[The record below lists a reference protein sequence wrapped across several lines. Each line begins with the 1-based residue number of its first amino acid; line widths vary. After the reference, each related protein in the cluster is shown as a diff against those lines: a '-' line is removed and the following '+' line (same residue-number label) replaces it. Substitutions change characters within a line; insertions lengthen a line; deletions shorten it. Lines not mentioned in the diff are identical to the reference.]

1 MVFTIGSETTSVLI
15 LPENPLF
22 DWTLA
27 TAPPPGSQGVNFLV
41 ADSESGILRPATNSE
56 LQDYLYGGEY
66 DDRMRA
72 IGDSADPEES
82 YWLWLQS
89 LGGPDALE
97 QLGDCD
103 PE

>member
-1 MVFTIGSETTSVLI
+1 MVSTLERKTAPVLI
-15 LPENPLF
+15 LPNDPLF

-27 TAPPPGSQGVNFLV
+27 TAPPPGSQGADFLV

-56 LQDYLYGGEY
+56 LQDYLFGGEY
-66 DDRMRA
+66 DDRQRA

-82 YWLWLQS
+82 HWLWLQS
-89 LGGPDALE
+89 LGGLDALDE
-97 QLGDCD
+97 LGDCD